1 MLFHG
6 EARILVGFI
15 IAVFFLLTFPV
26 EASGKKA
33 IKMSESKGGMKD
45 KKSGVIIIHE
55 DSFSM
60 GRKSLEG
67 NYHMK
72 LR

>member
-1 MLFHG
+1 M
-6 EARILVGFI
+6 
-15 IAVFFLLTFPV
+15 
-26 EASGKKA
+26 SG
-33 IKMSESKGGMKD
+33 SKGGMKD

-55 DSFSM
+55 GSFSM